1 MNGESVDIYS
11 SFKGTNNTINESNPL
26 PADNQLYLLNN
37 DYQSFLKMSNGA
49 EGVQLAMSLVANILA
64 KFTPEGELKVRLG
77 LINSISI
84 IATEPEPEPPTAI
97 SRLQADD
104 GAVDTYDLRGCKVN
118 PINLRTGVYI
128 RNGKKIVIR

>member
-11 SFKGTNNTINESNPL
+11 SFKGTNNTVDESKPL
-26 PADNQLYLLNN
+26 PTSNHLYLLNN

-84 IATEPEPEPPTAI
+84 IATEPEPPTAI
-97 SRLQADD
+97 SRFQADD